1 MRLFNRF
8 FKFRLFLIFLF
19 LLITKLSHADF
30 EKGLKAFNNGDY
42 KAALSN
48 WKPMAEKGVSNAQ
61 YNVGLMY
68 HNGLGVT
75 QNYNEAYKWL
85 LESSEQGNLNSIR
98 LLSTMYALGNGIPKD
113 FLKSYMWAKI
123 GADNDDQNSK
133 LMLNGLVKEM
143 SNSDLDKANAL
154 VKECN
159 NKNFIGC

>member
-1 MRLFNRF
+1 
-8 FKFRLFLIFLF
+8 
-19 LLITKLSHADF
+19 
-30 EKGLKAFNNGDY
+30 
-42 KAALSN
+42 
-48 WKPMAEKGVSNAQ
+48 MAEKGVSNAQ

-85 LESSEQGNLNSIR
+85 LVSSEQGNLNSIR